1 MCSLIVVYLVH
12 GIHLYLRSQLIGKVG
27 RVVSSQTLGG
37 WHEVSL
43 EAAGGVVRVQRNA
56 LEVLSLAPAVPGAS
70 VHGHPSGGGRS
81 SGGSHRASTLGA
93 SARGSTSAAAAAR
106 ALGGASVADPR
117 ASSSGGGSRHQG
129 SDGGAGGGASSRT
142 PPSRSGD
149 PGLPDDG
156 GTMSQRPAGG
166 KRKRSTPAAALR
178 ERASPG
184 GVLRSSG
191 SGGGGAAGATR
202 GTVANFDALQYDS
215 LKRYRAAYGLNVDVD
230 CSRDELV
237 RAVRRHFA
245 SSSVDELQVISDFLR
260 RVRHCSSP
268 AL

>member
-1 MCSLIVVYLVH
+1 MRSTVGRSLPLPGQPTGNGASGAAGVAAFSAGHGTILDAVLPPGSLVRIS
-12 GIHLYLRSQLIGKVG
+12 GNNRTKLQLIGKVG

-106 ALGGASVADPR
+106 ALGEAS
-117 ASSSGGGSRHQG
+117 
-129 SDGGAGGGASSRT
+129 
-142 PPSRSGD
+142 
-149 PGLPDDG
+149 
-156 GTMSQRPAGG
+156 
-166 KRKRSTPAAALR
+166 
-178 ERASPG
+178 
-184 GVLRSSG
+184 
-191 SGGGGAAGATR
+191 
-202 GTVANFDALQYDS
+202 YDS